1 METSK
6 KRVDVFDWRNSIEKG
21 YGDSPRKDGGRGV

>member
-1 METSK
+1 MESSR

-21 YGDSPRKDGGRGV
+21 YGESPRKDGSRAM